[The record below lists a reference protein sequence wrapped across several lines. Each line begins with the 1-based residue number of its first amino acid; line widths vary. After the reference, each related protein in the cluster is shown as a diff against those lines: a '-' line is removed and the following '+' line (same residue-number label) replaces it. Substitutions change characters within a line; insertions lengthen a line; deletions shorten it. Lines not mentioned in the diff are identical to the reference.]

1 MEQFDIPHQKVKEKS
16 VYVLNLDIAR
26 IILISAAVVGIIV
39 VSFLLGMNFIKGG
52 DGGKTLLTRNDVF
65 DSQKEMDMLK
75 TNVPDAVEEDELS
88 RHLDD
93 KMLGADKEIKGPESD
108 KPEKGMIKEKSAG
121 LKDDSPDLLTRDT
134 ISETVIPEKNIKKK
148 APAEDV
154 MDSKKISRSDEIE
167 PAEKPAKKQAVKSVS
182 KKKKNAKS
190 KVVEVAGEK
199 IERGK
204 TAGSGHYTI
213 QVASF
218 DKRATAQSE
227 VKSLKEK
234 SYDAYIDESRV
245 KGKQYFRVRIG
256 PLSTKTKALGLLK
269 SIQENDRYQE
279 SYMVRD

>member
-93 KMLGADKEIKGPESD
+93 KMLGTDKEIKGLEGD
-108 KPEKGMIKEKSAG
+108 KPDKGMIREKSAG

-182 KKKKNAKS
+182 KKKKNAKA

-204 TAGSGHYTI
+204 TAASGHYTI

-234 SYDAYIDESRV
+234 SYDAFIDESRV